1 MSTTA
6 PAPDPRT
13 YPDRPFLAVSAA
25 IIRDG
30 RVLVVQRARGPA
42 LGIWTMPGG
51 VVEAG
56 ETLTEALKREIEE
69 ETTLTIE
76 PVTLAGH
83 REMVAR
89 DSDQRVAR
97 HFVILC
103 FASRWIAGEPKLNEE
118 LSDFRWLKL
127 EDLAGLKTTDGLA
140 EIVATAFERIAAAG

>member
-1 MSTTA
+1 MKLIRPLASTLLFGVGIVLALYGIFALTFNE
-6 PAPDPRT
+6 RGGST
-13 YPDRPFLAVSAA
+13 Y
-25 IIRDG
+25 
-30 RVLVVQRARGPA
+30 
-42 LGIWTMPGG
+42 
-51 VVEAG
+51 
-56 ETLTEALKREIEE
+56 
-69 ETTLTIE
+69 
-76 PVTLAGH
+76 VTLAGH